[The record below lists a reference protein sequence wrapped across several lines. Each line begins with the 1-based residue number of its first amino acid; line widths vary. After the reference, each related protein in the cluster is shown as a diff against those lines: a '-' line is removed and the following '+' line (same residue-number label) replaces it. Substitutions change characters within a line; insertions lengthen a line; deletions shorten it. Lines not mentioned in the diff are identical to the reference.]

1 MVQRIYK
8 QQDLKLA
15 LFFNSQRGLKVLKS
29 LRGKLDIKYVF
40 LAKKNLDKKI
50 IKEISENFT
59 IVNSLKNPIIL
70 KKIKKEKIN
79 LIISAGFPYIFGEE
93 FFNKKNKIDILN
105 LHGGPLPRY
114 RGGSPLVWQK
124 IEGKKKIGISVI
136 KANRYIDAGKI
147 LGVKFFLIRDKDNIK
162 DIHNKSE
169 KLFCNLLWNVIK
181 KYYLKKDI
189 KINNKKTLPEK
200 YYFQRKAVDSLITSE
215 TMELKKINNFH
226 KALVP
231 FYEEP
236 FLYYGENK
244 VSLEKIK
251 TTNRK
256 TNNRIGFVEKINN
269 KYFLNLKDKKLRLI
283 KTSYN
288 LIEIKNK
295 FLSSK
300 IFDKDI
306 WLEKI
311 IN

>member
-169 KLFCNLLWNVIK
+169 KLLLNDKV
-181 KYYLKKDI
+181 YLLIDKGHVDR
-189 KINNKKTLPEK
+189 TMSAFGLEEK
-200 YYFQRKAVDSLITSE
+200 PISKLLIIPAKS
-215 TMELKKINNFH
+215 F
-226 KALVP
+226 
-231 FYEEP
+231 
-236 FLYYGENK
+236 FL
-244 VSLEKIK
+244 
-251 TTNRK
+251 
-256 TNNRIGFVEKINN
+256 
-269 KYFLNLKDKKLRLI
+269 
-283 KTSYN
+283 
-288 LIEIKNK
+288 
-295 FLSSK
+295 
-300 IFDKDI
+300 
-306 WLEKI
+306 
-311 IN
+311 